1 MEEINYL
8 NFKYNMNLFRIF
20 SYISTG
26 LTYSLIFIGGMVRV
40 SGAGMGCPDWPKCFD
55 RWIPPTNIN
64 QVPEQYVDQFN
75 LVLAWIEYCNRLFG
89 ALVGLTITITL
100 IFALKYYSHVSSI
113 KWPILM
119 AFFLTLVEGWLGA
132 VLVHTILNPI
142 TITLHLLLA
151 LIIVMLLLYA
161 AQEAY
166 YIQNPEIEKS
176 SQYPANIGWL
186 FGLLSFALITEIIL
200 GTEIRGGLEMIRK
213 ENPLVESDFLL
224 HMLGP
229 FKYAHTILGFLIAG
243 ISGLLWYYLVKKSM
257 NPSSLII
264 QSSTL
269 ILIFIMIQIISGE
282 VLVFFDFVP
291 IIQLFHLWIAS
302 WILGLVSIQYCA
314 WKKSL

>member
-1 MEEINYL
+1 M
-8 NFKYNMNLFRIF
+8 KLFRIF
-20 SYISTG
+20 SYVSTG
-26 LTYSLIFIGGMVRV
+26 LTYSLIFIGGLVRV

-89 ALVGLTITITL
+89 VLVGLTITITL
-100 IFALKYYSHVSSI
+100 ILGLRYFSNVASI
-113 KWPILM
+113 KWPILI
-119 AFFLTLVEGWLGA
+119 AFFLTLVEGWLGS
-132 VLVHTILNPI
+132 VLVHTVLNPV
-142 TITLHLLLA
+142 TITLHLILA
-151 LIIVMLLLYA
+151 LIIVMLLLYS

-166 YIQNPEIEKS
+166 YIQNPDSEKS
-176 SQYPANIGWL
+176 SKYPKNIGWL
-186 FGLLSFALITEIIL
+186 FGLLSFVLIIEIIL

-213 ENPLVESDFLL
+213 ENPLIESDFLL

-243 ISGLLWYYLVKKSM
+243 ISGLLWYYLVKKSI
-257 NPSSLII
+257 NPSYLIV

-269 ILIFIMIQIISGE
+269 ILIFILIQIISGE
-282 VLVFFDFVP
+282 LLVFLKLIP

-302 WILGLVSIQYCA
+302 WILGLLSLQYCA
-314 WKKSL
+314 WKKSLLSHE